1 MSLDSKH
8 NEMDDF
14 MTLPDNLKELKTK
27 KKQIQKLK
35 GCGSKD
41 KFK

>member
-14 MTLPDNLKELKTK
+14 MTLPDKLKELKTK
-27 KKQIQKLK
+27 KKKRDTEIKRLWQ
-35 GCGSKD
+35 
-41 KFK
+41 